1 MRRALLLIASSVS
14 ISSAAFAQSE
24 AALRAAFEGK
34 LISVKVG
41 MPGTSR
47 GIDVYP
53 LEPAPVDWR
62 EVAERVKDNGT
73 ALKIGDQVMITK
85 VVVKKNSHIEFQ
97 LGGGGWGTF
106 FDDAGTS
113 NVSVTTEGESQAEKD
128 LKKAIK
134 EAQGPTRRK
143 ELERELRTV
152 RDRRER
158 ENARARADA
167 QQANAAHEANV
178 RAKRAEAG
186 SRFNIRF
193 KNGIPQESLTPEGVK
208 AALAQFVDFDA
219 GGSKV
224 ATASGASTATP
235 MTSSSTA
242 GAKHAQLKKGLTV
255 KEVEELLGPA
265 DSAGEEK
272 QGALT
277 LNKRS
282 YTSDGMKVSTS
293 FLNGVL
299 IDFAITPR

>member
-1 MRRALLLIASSVS
+1 MRRTLLALASSVTL
-14 ISSAAFAQSE
+14 SSAAFAQSE

-34 LISVKVG
+34 LVSVKVG
-41 MPGTSR
+41 MPGTSK
-47 GIDVYP
+47 GIDVFP
-53 LEPAPVDWR
+53 LEPARVNWR

-134 EAQGPTRRK
+134 EAPGPTRRK

-193 KNGIPQESLTPEGVK
+193 RNGIPQESLTPDGVM
-208 AALAQFVDFDA
+208 AALAEFVDFNA

-235 MTSSSTA
+235 APTNS
-242 GAKHAQLKKGLTV
+242 GGGRHAQLRKGLTV

-299 IDFAITPR
+299 IDFAITPK

>member
-1 MRRALLLIASSVS
+1 MQRALVVLASSL
-14 ISSAAFAQSE
+14 AFASTAHAQSE
-24 AALRAAFEGK
+24 AALRTAFEGK
-34 LISVKVG
+34 LVSVKVG

-53 LEPAPVDWR
+53 LDPTPVNWR

-73 ALKIGDQVMITK
+73 SLKIGDQVMVTK

-106 FDDAGTS
+106 FDSPGTS
-113 NVSVTTEGESQAEKD
+113 TVSATSEGESQEEKD

-134 EAQGPTRRK
+134 EATGPTKRK
-143 ELERELRTV
+143 ELERELRTA

-167 QQANAAHEANV
+167 QQANAAHEANL
-178 RAKRAEAG
+178 RAKRAESG

-193 KNGIPQESLTPEGVK
+193 RNGIPEQSLTPDGVM
-208 AALAQFVDFDA
+208 AALAEFVDFNA

-235 MTSSSTA
+235 VSHSA
-242 GAKHAQLKKGLTV
+242 GAKHAQIRKGLSV
-255 KEVEELLGPA
+255 QEVEALLGPA

-272 QGALT
+272 QGTLT
-277 LNKRS
+277 VNKRS
-282 YTSDGMKVSTS
+282 YTSDGMKVNTS
-293 FLNGVL
+293 FVNGVL
-299 IDFAITPR
+299 IDFAITPK